1 MSALS
6 SLFISQGSRDHAIAM
21 EVGQRLRAEGYT
33 DLFSRLR
40 PRPGHPRRTQ
50 LGPRGLSR
58 AIPLFEQNLADA
70 ERGPTTKNPRLP
82 QPWPLLPVDGS
93 GHPIPGADPGR

>member
-6 SLFISQGSRDHAIAM
+6 SLFISHGSRDHAIAM
-21 EVGQRLRAEGYT
+21 EVGRRLRAEGYT

-50 LGPRGLSR
+50 RGTRDLHPAAQADGVIFLASPTSISSTWCSAEIVIARLLSKPIFP
-58 AIPLFEQNLADA
+58 AIRN
-70 ERGPTTKNPRLP
+70 
-82 QPWPLLPVDGS
+82 
-93 GHPIPGADPGR
+93 